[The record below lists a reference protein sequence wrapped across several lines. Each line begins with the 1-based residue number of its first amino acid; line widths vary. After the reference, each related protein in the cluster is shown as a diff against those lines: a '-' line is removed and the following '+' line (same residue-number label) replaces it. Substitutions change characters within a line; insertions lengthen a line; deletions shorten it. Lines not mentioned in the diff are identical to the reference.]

1 MEPDVRTS
9 DPTEEEVDE
18 VHAEY
23 CKQLKQLFD
32 TYKSKYGAGEEAESK
47 KTSYIV
53 LAVSLAVTSAMGYAV
68 YQLVGMGKLGQ
79 SFGSLMLA

>member
-1 MEPDVRTS
+1 MRGAISLYVDPELRSKADVW
-9 DPTEEEVDE
+9 
-18 VHAEY
+18 
-23 CKQLKQLFD
+23 
-32 TYKSKYGAGEEAESK
+32 AGEESQSK